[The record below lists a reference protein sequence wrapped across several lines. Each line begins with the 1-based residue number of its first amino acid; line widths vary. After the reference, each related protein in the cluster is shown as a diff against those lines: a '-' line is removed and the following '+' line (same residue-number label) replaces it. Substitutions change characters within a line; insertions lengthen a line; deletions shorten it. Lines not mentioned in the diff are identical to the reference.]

1 MESLWQIVTDSETFI
16 TVKHSIRVLIVII
29 ILRYLASLSEARE
42 GKTVVIFIP
51 NFASDPTWWNGLLVF
66 LKSVTALLD
75 IVCWSAVYS
84 SGSLHVQGVQP
95 AVQNILMSGCP
106 CRISKSSKWLT
117 LKILQGKL
125 IREFS
130 ISRKIF
136 VSMKFDLN
144 KKKKKV

>member
-1 MESLWQIVTDSETFI
+1 
-16 TVKHSIRVLIVII
+16 
-29 ILRYLASLSEARE
+29 
-42 GKTVVIFIP
+42 
-51 NFASDPTWWNGLLVF
+51 
-66 LKSVTALLD
+66 
-75 IVCWSAVYS
+75 
-84 SGSLHVQGVQP
+84 
-95 AVQNILMSGCP
+95 MSGCP

-144 KKKKKV
+144 KKKKKTSKIIPKVESSVQQLMGRVS